1 MTTLL
6 MRIGEFDQ
14 LALNALVAR
23 RRKAFY
29 RLMSSLTHLGED
41 LVMIGVATGLLFL
54 GGSDMRSAGLEAVFA
69 LAISLISVQ
78 LLRRSVARPRPQ
90 LPAGIGSLITAP
102 DRFSF
107 PSGHAAVTLS
117 VALPLASALPGPAAI
132 AVLALAM
139 TVGLSRVYLGVHY
152 PGDVLMGWA
161 LAALAAAAAPF
172 AMTASGLV
180 NLGLL

>member
-6 MRIGEFDQ
+6 MRIGEFDR

-23 RRKAFY
+23 RRRAFY
-29 RLMSSLTHLGED
+29 RLMLGLTHLGD
-41 LVMIGVATGLLFL
+41 DVIMIGVATGLVFL
-54 GGSDMRSAGLEAVFA
+54 SGPALQPAGLQAVFA
-69 LAISLISVQ
+69 LAASQIAVQ
-78 LLRRSVARPRPQ
+78 LLKRAIARPRPE
-90 LPAGIGSLITAP
+90 LSAGMERLIAAP

-107 PSGHAAVTLS
+107 PSGHAAATLS
-117 VALPLASALPGPAAI
+117 VALPLATVLPTPAAL

-139 TVGLSRVYLGVHY
+139 TVGISRVYLGAHY

-172 AMTASGLV
+172 ATV
-180 NLGLL
+180 LG

>member
-23 RRKAFY
+23 RRTTLY
-29 RLMSSLTHLGED
+29 RLMRSLTHLGDD
-41 LVMIGVATGLLFL
+41 LAMIAAATALVFL
-54 GGSDMRSAGLEAVFA
+54 SGPALQPVGLEAVFA
-69 LAISLISVQ
+69 LATSHIAVQ
-78 LLRRSVARPRPQ
+78 LLKRTVARPRPQ
-90 LPAGIGSLITAP
+90 LPAGIGSLLTAP

-107 PSGHAAVTLS
+107 PSGHAAATLS
-117 VALPLASALPGPAAI
+117 VALPLATALPTPAAF

-152 PGDVLMGWA
+152 PGDVLMGWM
-161 LAALAAAAAPF
+161 LAALAAAAAPLAAAPHAPIVF
-172 AMTASGLV
+172 
-180 NLGLL
+180 GLL